1 MYTEGEEEEV
11 NEVFALSL
19 KQAAYEESKISTPRT
34 EQPTLASLFRQIN
47 KNEIGKKGRR
57 RVILRWLITPPQK
70 DLLSFVL
77 MSFCVVILKQK
88 QDDRNTHWKMNR
100 KERFQVTRI
109 NCEPLLSKWGI
120 VLLKRGTQKK
130 KENVT
135 RKAAAFGINL
145 IIICR
150 QGLVIHRLFGARST
164 HNSEYLAYA
173 VLRSFALRNMKA
185 RVNLLRLSVPVNW
198 RYII

>member
-57 RVILRWLITPPQK
+57 GGNPPLTDYSSAKGSAVIRPNELLCCYFEAKTGRQK
-70 DLLSFVL
+70 HALENESERTIPSHQNKLS
-77 MSFCVVILKQK
+77 
-88 QDDRNTHWKMNR
+88 
-100 KERFQVTRI
+100 
-109 NCEPLLSKWGI
+109 EPLLSKWGI
-120 VLLKRGTQKK
+120 VLLKRSTQKK

-185 RVNLLRLSVPVNW
+185 RVNLLRLSVPVN
-198 RYII
+198 